1 LAGELFFFLLAN
13 KKGVRIVSR
22 NAAVANIPS
31 CVLLHDMPQNNLTT
45 FEHSN
50 VEHNLKPSRVLGQL
64 SSANALE
71 EFDDCNLLRNASQV
85 QPPSVPN
92 ANGQMFQENGS
103 NSRDRYVINENEDWS
118 SQVHKLMLRS
128 KGSFSLSSL
137 RAIIHRCVLYAAI
150 LEERLACKVL
160 QPRSLELSGAGLPK
174 NLRYLRRAKCPRTT
188 ATYLWP
194 WSYLNTNPQ

>member
-1 LAGELFFFLLAN
+1 MPAMILPLVVWFLAGELFFFLLAN
-13 KKGVRIVSR
+13 KKGVRM
-22 NAAVANIPS
+22 
-31 CVLLHDMPQNNLTT
+31 LWMPKTNLTT

-50 VEHNLKPSRVLGQL
+50 IEHNLKPSRVLGQF
-64 SSANALE
+64 SSANTLE

-92 ANGQMFQENGS
+92 ANGQMFQGNGS

-137 RAIIHRCVLYAAI
+137 RAIIRKVVLV
-150 LEERLACKVL
+150 R
-160 QPRSLELSGAGLPK
+160 
-174 NLRYLRRAKCPRTT
+174 NL
-188 ATYLWP
+188 
-194 WSYLNTNPQ
+194 